1 VRARTVYLAAICD
14 TASAAL
20 QQGAPPEVIMVSIV
34 KLALL
39 SALLSAALVAALEA
53 SRPPQSA
60 GQFLIERLEQ
70 RAPDKRLRDSSAC
83 PDEAWPYRQSCEG
96 AMPRAV
102 RIIGIDR
109 VQGPAAQAAP
119 RAHIAAR

>member
-1 VRARTVYLAAICD
+1 MA
-14 TASAAL
+14 
-20 QQGAPPEVIMVSIV
+20 SIV

-60 GQFLIERLEQ
+60 GQFLIERIEQ
-70 RAPDKRLRDSSAC
+70 QAPQKRLRDSNAC
-83 PDEAWPYRQSCEG
+83 PEHAWPYRQNCEG

-102 RIIGIDR
+102 RIIGIDQ
-109 VQGPAAQAAP
+109 VQGPTGPATP
-119 RAHIAAR
+119 RPQVAAR

>member
-1 VRARTVYLAAICD
+1 MA
-14 TASAAL
+14 
-20 QQGAPPEVIMVSIV
+20 SIV

-60 GQFLIERLEQ
+60 GQFLIQRFEQ
-70 RAPDKRLRDSSAC
+70 QVPQKRLRDSSAC
-83 PDEAWPYRQSCEG
+83 PDQAWPYQSYCEG
-96 AMPRAV
+96 AGPRAT

-109 VQGPAAQAAP
+109 VQGLISPAAP
-119 RAHIAAR
+119 RAQIAAR